1 MGPTYTWTLIGAT
14 TIPTSGSVALGS
26 SGPASQ
32 FFISNSGGGSSVS
45 ITGTPTSTGTV
56 SFSLYVKDNTTGLTS
71 STVEYTLTVN
81 PVSTIV
87 IAVEK
92 VPQGM
97 VNMPYTFGNDLNI
110 TGGTGRYTCAY
121 TNAPA
126 GLALQ
131 SGTCNLVG
139 TPTSSGSPTVTLKVT
154 DTTTP
159 VAQTQSTTFTLPVV
173 PRR

>member
-1 MGPTYTWTLIGAT
+1 M
-14 TIPTSGSVALGS
+14 
-26 SGPASQ
+26 
-32 FFISNSGGGSSVS
+32 
-45 ITGTPTSTGTV
+45 
-56 SFSLYVKDNTTGLTS
+56 
-71 STVEYTLTVN
+71 EYTLTVN

-87 IAVEK
+87 ITVEK

-110 TGGTGRYTCAY
+110 TGGTAPYTCAH

-154 DTTTP
+154 DSTTP

-173 PRR
+173 VETAEANNSGNNILDTQRFRG